1 MAKCKYGTLALKMEE
16 LLQGMEQFI
25 EKSRQVLQ
33 GVQFHFYE
41 RMLVLGVPGTSK
53 SSFDEQVKAHAIGMR
68 FLSPSQ
74 ELKAASRNSSFFG
87 FYLPLRF
94 RLRSQCIEVDPT
106 KPFATW
112 WAVKT
117 TLPREMEPII
127 ELGYWEVLL
136 FCSDSTEHSYE
147 IDWFE
152 KENYTNTFTFQME
165 SAFAVIGR
173 ENAGKAV
180 IRKNLNQLA
189 LPYFHAIVEKW
200 KNDPQGHDT
209 IPKDFT
215 TLFTKP
221 FAPTESDY
229 IAHAYQKVRLQLRER
244 SLRNYEHLMILWRDF
259 LENLMF
265 SNVAWTGAE
274 KEGFIKEW
282 EISIFSPSVN
292 HRIEREGRWEQAR
305 AIDKKQA
312 GKIIKYFTD
321 QFLADPSK
329 HKKEG
334 EIACLLWTLVWLSQ
348 DAQAGDITL
357 ARVLA
362 FDTTNIDKDQPAIL
376 FDGKEV
382 ETSQGLYQLL
392 QILQG
397 KGAGKRSRLLF
408 ANLSSDY
415 LQHAVKEASLTLFGL
430 DSVPI
435 SPAAFLFFPHPQ
447 EGMRLTKQHR
457 ESCRAVD
464 PGSMASHN
472 RRQILKALRDSQSQ
486 KTSFSS

>member
-25 EKSRQVLQ
+25 EKTRQELP
-33 GVQFHFYE
+33 GVQFLFHE
-41 RMLVLGVPGTSK
+41 RIPLIGVPVTSK

-74 ELKAASRNSSFFG
+74 ELRTACCNRSFFG
-87 FYLPLRF
+87 FYLPLRL
-94 RLRSQCIEVDPT
+94 RLRSQCLEVVPNQ
-106 KPFATW
+106 PFATW
-112 WAVKT
+112 WAIKT

-127 ELGYWEVLL
+127 EQGYWEVLL
-136 FCSDSTEHSYE
+136 FCEDSTEYSYE
-147 IDWFE
+147 IDLFE
-152 KENYTNTFTFQME
+152 KENYTNTFTFQIE
-165 SAFAVIGR
+165 SMLAVLER
-173 ENAGKAV
+173 ENSGKAV

-200 KNDPQGHDT
+200 KNDPQGHDI

-244 SLRNYEHLMILWRDF
+244 SLRNYEHLMVLWRHF
-259 LENLMF
+259 LEDLMF
-265 SNVAWTGAE
+265 SNVAWTDIE
-274 KEGFIKEW
+274 KAGFIKEW
-282 EISIFSPSVN
+282 EISIFGPSMN
-292 HRIEREGRWEQAR
+292 HRIEQEGRWEQAR

-312 GKIIKYFTD
+312 GKIIKYFID
-321 QFLADPSK
+321 RFLADPSK
-329 HKKEG
+329 HKKDG
-334 EIACLLWTLVWLSQ
+334 EIACLLWTLVWLAQ

-357 ARVLA
+357 ARILA
-362 FDTTNIDKDQPAIL
+362 FDTTNIDKEQPAIL

-382 ETSQGLYQLL
+382 EISQGLYQLL

-397 KGAGKRSRLLF
+397 KGAGKRSRPLF

-415 LQHAVKEASLTLFGL
+415 LQHVIKEASLTLFGL

-435 SPAAFLFFPHPQ
+435 SPAAFLSFPHPQ
-447 EGMRLTKQHR
+447 EGVRLTKKHR
-457 ESCRAVD
+457 ERCRAVD
-464 PGSMASHN
+464 PGSMASYH
-472 RRQILKALRDSQSQ
+472 RRQILKAL
-486 KTSFSS
+486 KEN